1 MIDRA
6 SSSQDYKIRHKIF
19 ADIAWKGSD
28 DLAVVPL
35 YRLHATFGL
44 SNRVDGSSRVDE
56 RIMAWEIGLS
66 GSN

>member
-1 MIDRA
+1 MFLTA
-6 SSSQDYKIRHKIF
+6 
-19 ADIAWKGSD
+19 KGGHFYAAVYRSN

-44 SNRVDGSSRVDE
+44 SNRVDWSPRVDE